1 MNAMNK
7 KKLYPCIYSDE
18 GGALHARLLRWSRGP
33 TEQGNHCCNSG
44 FTLIELMIT
53 VAIVA
58 IIAAIAIPSYDT
70 YIRRA
75 DLSTAQQEMLKVAEL
90 LEKHRARNFSYD
102 GFVLKGT
109 ASNQGA
115 YYTVP
120 SATNSSLLLPLN
132 AISGNQKF
140 TLTLTV
146 NAQTWSLKGVS
157 QSPRNY
163 SLLMTSAGFKCKTK
177 TAANITASSCGNE
190 TEDW

>member
-1 MNAMNK
+1 MNVMNK
-7 KKLYPCIYSDE
+7 NKLYLFSDPDE
-18 GGALHARLLRWSRGP
+18 GGTLHSRPLKCNFGS
-33 TEQGNHCCNSG
+33 TAQENCRRNSG

-109 ASNQGA
+109 ATNQGA

-120 SATNSSLLLPLN
+120 SATNTTLLLPLN
-132 AISGNQKF
+132 ASSGNQKF
-140 TLTLTV
+140 TLTLSV
-146 NAQTWSLKGVS
+146 NSQTWSLKAVS

-163 SLLMTSAGFKCKTK
+163 SLLLTSAGLKCKTK
-177 TAANITASSCGNE
+177 TPANITASSCGNDA
-190 TEDW
+190 EDW

>member
-1 MNAMNK
+1 MNVMNK
-7 KKLYPCIYSDE
+7 NKLYLCSDPDE
-18 GGALHARLLRWSRGP
+18 GGALHSRPLKWNFGS
-33 TEQGNHCCNSG
+33 TEQENCRRNSG

-102 GFVLKGT
+102 GFVLKGIST
-109 ASNQGA
+109 NQGP
-115 YYTVP
+115 YYSVA
-120 SATNSSLLLPLN
+120 SATNTTLLLPLT
-132 AISGNQKF
+132 ATSGNQKF

-146 NAQTWSLKGVS
+146 NTQTWFLKAVS

-163 SLLMTSAGFKCKTK
+163 SLLLTSAGLKCKTK
-177 TAANITASSCGNE
+177 TPANITASSCGNDA
-190 TEDW
+190 EDW

>member
-1 MNAMNK
+1 MNVMNK
-7 KKLYPCIYSDE
+7 MQLCRCVASEVVRPSVSYDFRSNTHSCATRKPC
-18 GGALHARLLRWSRGP
+18 
-33 TEQGNHCCNSG
+33 TG

-75 DLSTAQQEMLKVAEL
+75 DLSTAQQEMFKIAEL

-109 ASNQGA
+109 ATNQGA

-120 SATNSSLLLPLN
+120 SATNTTLLLPLT
-132 AISGNQKF
+132 ATSGNQKF

-146 NAQTWSLKGVS
+146 NTQAWSLKAES

-163 SLLMTSAGFKCKTK
+163 SLLFTSTGLKCKTK
-177 TAANITASSCGNE
+177 TAANITTSSCGNE

>member
-7 KKLYPCIYSDE
+7 TKFYPFIESEVVGRYMSCHVQSSFPSAI
-18 GGALHARLLRWSRGP
+18 RWKAY
-33 TEQGNHCCNSG
+33 SG

-109 ASNQGA
+109 TTNQGA

-120 SATNSSLLLPLN
+120 SATNTTLLLPLT
-132 AISGNQKF
+132 ATSGNQKF

-146 NAQTWSLKGVS
+146 NTQAWSLKAVS

-163 SLLMTSAGFKCKTK
+163 SLLLTSTGLKCKTK
-177 TAANITASSCGNE
+177 AAANITTSSCGNDS
-190 TEDW
+190 EDW